1 MKIDPDTHLTP
12 SLNLEKRSFISVSE
26 HILEVHHILVACNLL
41 AKKKRKYIFGRRD
54 VVEAFRFHPTLVLI
68 LWAPLSLSLS
78 LSLIMSV
85 LILIELAMINDRSV
99 TVYPVN
105 KNKCPAERIS
115 AYGPA

>member
-1 MKIDPDTHLTP
+1 MTP

-41 AKKKRKYIFGRRD
+41 AKKKRKNIFGRRD

-68 LWAPLSLSLS
+68 LWAPLSLS